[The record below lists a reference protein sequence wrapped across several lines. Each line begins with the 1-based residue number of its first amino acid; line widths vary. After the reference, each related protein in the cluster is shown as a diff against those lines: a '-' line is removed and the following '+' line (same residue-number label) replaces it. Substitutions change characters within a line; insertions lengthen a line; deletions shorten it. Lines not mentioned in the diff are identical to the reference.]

1 MLTFAFRRTR
11 NSVFSKTKDYVS
23 EFSRYKDPN
32 TIREIRE

>member
-1 MLTFAFRRTR
+1 MLTFSLVASH
-11 NSVFSKTKDYVS
+11 SVFSKTKDYVT